1 MIRSLLQQF
10 PRWFPFISRAVFRT
24 TAACVCDSYAF
35 ARPNAPAA
43 CRVRAGQA
51 DLLFPFSLSPPVS
64 RSPASATRR
73 IISPL
78 CSCSLLCASL
88 TTHLLVRLLL
98 SYFLNR
104 PLSPFPPSLSL
115 FSFSVFLSVSL
126 FLSLESSTLQSGA
139 ATYTTRWI
147 PSPVDSLARARARR
161 GTEQNRARTALGQR
175 QRI

>member
-43 CRVRAGQA
+43 CRVRAEQA
-51 DLLFPFSLSPPVS
+51 DLLFPFSLSPRLSLSRVRHTADHLSSLFAFPSVCVS
-64 RSPASATRR
+64 NHPSTCSPPSF
-73 IISPL
+73 
-78 CSCSLLCASL
+78 
-88 TTHLLVRLLL
+88 LL
-98 SYFLNR
+98 SQPTSLA
-104 PLSPFPPSLSL
+104 LPPPLSL
-115 FSFSVFLSVSL
+115 FSFSLFHSVSL

-147 PSPVDSLARARARR
+147 PSPVDSLARARR

>member
-1 MIRSLLQQF
+1 MFAIRTRSRDRTRPLLVGCGQDRLISFFLSLFL
-10 PRWFPFISRAVFRT
+10 
-24 TAACVCDSYAF
+24 
-35 ARPNAPAA
+35 
-43 CRVRAGQA
+43 
-51 DLLFPFSLSPPVS
+51 PVS

-104 PLSPFPPSLSL
+104 PLSPFPPLSL
-115 FSFSVFLSVSL
+115 FSFSLFLSVSL

-147 PSPVDSLARARARR
+147 PSPVDSLARARR

>member
-1 MIRSLLQQF
+1 MFAIRTRSRDRTRPLLVGCGQDRLISFFLSLFL
-10 PRWFPFISRAVFRT
+10 
-24 TAACVCDSYAF
+24 
-35 ARPNAPAA
+35 
-43 CRVRAGQA
+43 
-51 DLLFPFSLSPPVS
+51 PVS

-104 PLSPFPPSLSL
+104 PLSPFPSLSFLFFSLSL
-115 FSFSVFLSVSL
+115 RL
-126 FLSLESSTLQSGA
+126 TLPLPRIINIA
-139 ATYTTRWI
+139 VRCRYLHN
-147 PSPVDSLARARARR
+147 PVDSISGGLSRARARR